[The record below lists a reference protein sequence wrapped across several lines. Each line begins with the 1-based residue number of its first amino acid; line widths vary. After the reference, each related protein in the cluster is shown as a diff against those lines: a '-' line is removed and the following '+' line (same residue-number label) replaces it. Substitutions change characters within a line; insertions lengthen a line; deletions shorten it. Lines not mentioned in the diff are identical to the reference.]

1 MAKHRA
7 KETPEDQVELGG
19 ETISVEAPRNLSV
32 GDVVNALDKA
42 AAVPV
47 VAEAARA
54 AVTNTSVWQRNRTS
68 IANIAGIL
76 INMIMLA
83 TTIPNDSLSPLATAY
98 IAIAVQGVAAIIGV
112 FLPDAIS
119 KSQAQTVVNYVD
131 KSRAAQD

>member
-1 MAKHRA
+1 M
-7 KETPEDQVELGG
+7 
-19 ETISVEAPRNLSV
+19 
-32 GDVVNALDKA
+32 
-42 AAVPV
+42 
-47 VAEAARA
+47 
-54 AVTNTSVWQRNRTS
+54 WQRNRTS